1 MLMVT
6 PFHLS
11 DGKLRVEAR
20 SYGADYFS
28 KEKSESRTRFVS
40 PNRPVRSFPNDQV
53 GCVTCYYAFVIR
65 CNSII

>member
-1 MLMVT
+1 MVT

-28 KEKSESRTRFVS
+28 KEKSRELEPFPRIGRYDRS
-40 PNRPVRSFPNDQV
+40 PFPGPTINL
-53 GCVTCYYAFVIR
+53 VTMFIAR
-65 CNSII
+65 L

>member
-40 PNRPVRSFPNDQV
+40 PNRPVRSFPDPTINLD
-53 GCVTCYYAFVIR
+53 TLLVITR
-65 CNSII
+65 L

>member
-28 KEKSESRTRFVS
+28 NEKSESRSQFVS
-40 PNRPVRSFPNDQV
+40 PNRPVRSFPDPTINLD
-53 GCVTCYYAFVIR
+53 ALLVITR
-65 CNSII
+65 L

>member
-28 KEKSESRTRFVS
+28 KEKSESRSRFVS
-40 PNRPVRSFPNDQV
+40 PNRPVRSFPPTINLD
-53 GCVTCYYAFVIR
+53 ALLVITR
-65 CNSII
+65 L